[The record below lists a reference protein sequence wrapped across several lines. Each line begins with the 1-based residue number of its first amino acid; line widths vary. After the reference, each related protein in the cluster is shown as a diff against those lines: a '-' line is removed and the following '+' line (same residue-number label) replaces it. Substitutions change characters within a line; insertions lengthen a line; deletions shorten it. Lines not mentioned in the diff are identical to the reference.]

1 MPLPSPLSYISAV
14 TRADCWVILTP
25 YGWLLATHRK
35 QQLSTLQTTFIIGK
49 AFITTLR
56 HPSYWIRTME
66 GLWQE
71 RSSSLCVVQLL
82 TLPKL
87 TFDLKSVENYM
98 FLTPPLLKGEISSLY
113 FFLLW
118 TLPLVGTFCI
128 SRWTLH
134 SPQSM
139 FSCLFNWADDHTCDW
154 SEGRVAKIHFWNISR
169 TSYCT
174 CTHRHLAELPYILEV
189 LTVQILSYM
198 IGERKNVCSDPPVE

>member
-56 HPSYWIRTME
+56 HPTYWIRTME

-118 TLPLVGTFCI
+118 TLLSGNILYLPLDSAQSSVHVLLFIQLG
-128 SRWTLH
+128 RWSHKWLE
-134 SPQSM
+134 
-139 FSCLFNWADDHTCDW
+139 W
-154 SEGRVAKIHFWNISR
+154 GVAR
-169 TSYCT
+169 
-174 CTHRHLAELPYILEV
+174 
-189 LTVQILSYM
+189 
-198 IGERKNVCSDPPVE
+198 

>member
-56 HPSYWIRTME
+56 HPTYWIRTME

-87 TFDLKSVENYM
+87 TFDLKKCGKLYVFNSPPPQGGN
-98 FLTPPLLKGEISSLY
+98 FLTLFFSTLNPSLSGNILY
-113 FFLLW
+113 
-118 TLPLVGTFCI
+118 LPLDSAQSSVHVLLFIQLG
-128 SRWTLH
+128 RWSHMWLE
-134 SPQSM
+134 
-139 FSCLFNWADDHTCDW
+139 WGA
-154 SEGRVAKIHFWNISR
+154 GR
-169 TSYCT
+169 
-174 CTHRHLAELPYILEV
+174 
-189 LTVQILSYM
+189 
-198 IGERKNVCSDPPVE
+198 